1 MYIFSRWIALAI
13 SILIVSLIVPG
24 VSISGI
30 WAALWVALFLSVV
43 NIILK
48 PFLILITL
56 PINILTLGLFTFVIN
71 ALLVLLIS
79 TIIKGFAVSG
89 LWPAILFSIFLS
101 VVSYILNKMLY
112 REDRHNFII
121 TKIVF
126 KKFF

>member
-112 REDRHNFII
+112 REDRHNFYYY
-121 TKIVF
+121 KNRF
-126 KKFF
+126 